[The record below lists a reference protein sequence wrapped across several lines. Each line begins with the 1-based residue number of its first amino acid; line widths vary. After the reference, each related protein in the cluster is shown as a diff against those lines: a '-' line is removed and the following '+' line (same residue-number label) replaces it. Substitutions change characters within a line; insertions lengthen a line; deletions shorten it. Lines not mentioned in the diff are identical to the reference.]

1 MSANTK
7 PILPCEQPEVVE
19 ISLIRSREAG
29 LSNDFVPVVELDKTY
44 PEKGF
49 KYVNSS
55 NKCLLSAYIES
66 NQIPLE
72 CVQFDGEKDIILRF
86 VVKQGNKAAQDKKG
100 DIHAVGHGVT
110 IISEAEL
117 NVKYG
122 YKILL
127 KLSPEN
133 ITPGAYIDFYAN
145 DDDLFYYSV
154 QNVHCGRVQ
163 ISGIANNCYCIIQGV
178 TKSSCNG
185 NGCIIDDETYKIVAK
200 RLGVEVAVLKA
211 ISKKESK
218 GSGFYTKGQ
227 ARILFERHY
236 MYRELKKTGKTDAEL
251 KQLQSSYSDIIN
263 IVQGGYGK
271 ESAQYE
277 KLKKAKNIDID
288 CAIKSCSWGRF
299 QVMGVYYENLYD
311 SPQHMEEAMNMCE
324 RQHFEYF
331 SSYLKETNGLIKALN
346 EHNWEKVAEL
356 YNGKKWRE
364 INPDYAKDLK
374 TYYDSFK

>member
-55 NKCLLSAYIES
+55 KKCLLSAYIES

-72 CVQFDGEKDIILRF
+72 CVQFDEGKDIILRF

-100 DIHAVGHGVT
+100 NIHAIGHGVT
-110 IISEAEL
+110 IISETEL

-163 ISGIANNCYCIIQGV
+163 IIA
-178 TKSSCNG
+178 KSQCFCNRD
-185 NGCIIDDETYKIVAK
+185 ITE
-200 RLGVEVAVLKA
+200 E
-211 ISKKESK
+211 
-218 GSGFYTKGQ
+218 
-227 ARILFERHY
+227 
-236 MYRELKKTGKTDAEL
+236 ELKKIVKNIRDNTYYGEHKITYYHSDKLFHSSYAQVPKEDRTYKKFAEVLNKAFKKYGIVKCSHKIHFLANMYVETMYFTATKEGGKNLRYDPYRGRGFQHLTWESNYKQYQKETGIEIVANYERVANDLNIAADTGAWYWKKQNVNSYAEKDSIFDTSRLINLPGAKKTSQINGYKDREIAWKEL
-251 KQLQSSYSDIIN
+251 KKIFKYPESCVSSI
-263 IVQGGYGK
+263 
-271 ESAQYE
+271 
-277 KLKKAKNIDID
+277 
-288 CAIKSCSWGRF
+288 
-299 QVMGVYYENLYD
+299 
-311 SPQHMEEAMNMCE
+311 
-324 RQHFEYF
+324 
-331 SSYLKETNGLIKALN
+331 
-346 EHNWEKVAEL
+346 
-356 YNGKKWRE
+356 
-364 INPDYAKDLK
+364 
-374 TYYDSFK
+374 